1 MASASGEKK
10 GKRRQTKT
18 KTHGAPRKAR
28 SPKSTPLN
36 AQRDATRKREL
47 QRKTGER
54 SERGRGNGAA
64 PLSNGFDVLGLI
76 GRRTTAVLELPMRM
90 ARCHSPF
97 EFWREQARFMQEVV
111 SDCQSVALRIV
122 TTPLEAPRM
131 TRSTA
136 SSRARHP

>member
-10 GKRRQTKT
+10 GKRRQTQ
-18 KTHGAPRKAR
+18 THRAPRKAR

-47 QRKTGER
+47 QKKTGER
-54 SERGRGNGAA
+54 SERGRGNGAG
-64 PLSNGFDVLGLI
+64 PLSNGFNVLGLI

-97 EFWREQARFMQEVV
+97 EFWREQARFVQEVI

-122 TTPLEAPRM
+122 TNPLEAPRM

-136 SSRARHP
+136 SLRVRHP

>member
-18 KTHGAPRKAR
+18 YRAPRKAR

-36 AQRDATRKREL
+36 AQRDATRKRDL

-54 SERGRGNGAA
+54 SERGRGNGAG

-97 EFWREQARFMQEVV
+97 EFWSEQARFMQEVF
-111 SDCQSVALRIV
+111 SDCQSVALR
-122 TTPLEAPRM
+122 TM
-131 TRSTA
+131 TAALPMTSSAA
-136 SSRARHP
+136 SSLRS

>member
-1 MASASGEKK
+1 MSGDSFLRYGTR
-10 GKRRQTKT
+10 GKRRQS
-18 KTHGAPRKAR
+18 KTHRAPRKAR
-28 SPKSTPLN
+28 SGKSTPLN
-36 AQRDATRKREL
+36 AQRNATPKRDL

-54 SERGRGNGAA
+54 SERGRGNGAP

-76 GRRTTAVLELPMRM
+76 GRRTTAVLEPPMRM
-90 ARCHSPF
+90 ARCHYPF
-97 EFWREQARFMQEVV
+97 EFWSEQARFIQEII

-136 SSRARHP
+136 R

>member
-10 GKRRQTKT
+10 GKRRQS
-18 KTHGAPRKAR
+18 KTHHAPRKAW
-28 SPKSTPLN
+28 SAKSTPLN
-36 AQRDATRKREL
+36 AQRDPTRKRDL
-47 QRKTGER
+47 QRKMEER
-54 SERGRGNGAA
+54 SERGRGNSAG

-97 EFWREQARFMQEVV
+97 EFWSEQARFMQEVI

-122 TTPLEAPRM
+122 TTPIELSRM
-131 TRSTA
+131 MRSTA
-136 SSRARHP
+136 R

>member
-1 MASASGEKK
+1 MAPASGEKK
-10 GKRRQTKT
+10 GKRRQTKIYR
-18 KTHGAPRKAR
+18 APRKAR

-47 QRKTGER
+47 QKKTGER
-54 SERGRGNGAA
+54 SARGRGNGGG
-64 PLSNGFDVLGLI
+64 PFSNGFDVLGLI
-76 GRRTTAVLELPMRM
+76 GRRTTAMLELPMRM

-97 EFWREQARFMQEVV
+97 EFWSEQARFIQEVI

-122 TTPLEAPRM
+122 TTPLEAARM

-136 SSRARHP
+136 R